1 MRLAVVLLSVCRSRS
16 KGTNNTCCQIF
27 FYYLHYFD
35 WIDPDYDYVGFQ
47 WCGYIRLYRVLW
59 YLQIDSAG

>member
-1 MRLAVVLLSVCRSRS
+1 MLPNS
-16 KGTNNTCCQIF
+16 F
-27 FYYLHYFD
+27 FYYLNYYLD

-47 WCGYIRLYRVLW
+47 WCGYIRIYRVLW